1 MSQQNLGNN
10 PQDAKPPVAKQR
22 LNVYTVMLIVSF
34 IAICTACVLLYLE
47 LSQYGAYP
55 WWKVD
60 QAIGLLLPSGPIE
73 APWFAQNVCEIGKST
88 GLIA

>member
-10 PQDAKPPVAKQR
+10 PQGAKAPLAKQR

-34 IAICTACVLLYLE
+34 IAICTGCVLLYLE
-47 LSQYGAYP
+47 LSKYGAYP
-55 WWKVD
+55 WWNVD
-60 QAIGLLLPSGPIE
+60 QAIGFLLPSVSIE
-73 APWFAQNVCEIGKST
+73 APAFVQNASEIGKST